1 MLQAL
6 AVTYESAI
14 LSFVLP
20 SSVLLT
26 INADIGPSAH
36 YNWAA
41 TAWTLAQAVIMTIA
55 GSLSDIFGRR
65 NFALAGNLLGLIGM
79 APNFCNKAW

>member
-1 MLQAL
+1 M
-6 AVTYESAI
+6 TYESAI

-20 SSVLLT
+20 ASVLLT
-26 INADIGPSAH
+26 INADIGPSTQ

-41 TAWTLAQAVIMTIA
+41 TSWNLGQAVMMTIA

-65 NFALAGNLLGLIGM
+65 MFILAGNILGLTG
-79 APNFCNKAW
+79 N